1 LCAAAVRVGK
11 SFTNLTCAIKYALS
25 NANAKILFVLPS
37 ADQRSLVWEDFLT
50 FYKSAPFISKI
61 DNTKYNVH
69 LGKNCIIKFRLGSMP
84 HAKSLKGNKFDFLIV
99 DEASLMQQIVWEEY
113 LSFTLATTPLDK
125 LKVIF
130 STTPRG
136 NDYIYALYQKGLDP
150 EFPSYASVH
159 APTLSNPLV
168 TPEYIE
174 TLRKSLSPNIFKQE
188 CYAEFIANSGGLFEN
203 ITDAVNKKQFK
214 YDPSQRYFAAI
225 DPGVINDFT
234 VLTIIDSFGNI
245 VDFLRTNQKEMQTIA
260 KDLVNKLN
268 QWGKPKCYI
277 ETNMYQGMLEMI
289 KDLGYRDIFPFMTTS
304 KSKSEIVEDTMVAF
318 QEFLVGLPDDEYFVS
333 EFFSFSYEYNPKTRN
348 ISYAATKGSHDD
360 CVMSYCIARKCMKDF
375 KHKTL
380 KYAFT

>member
-1 LCAAAVRVGK
+1 LCAAAVSVGK

-50 FYKSAPFISKI
+50 FYKTAPFISKI
-61 DNTKYNVH
+61 DNTKFNVH
-69 LGKNCIIKFRLGSMP
+69 LGRNCLIKFRLGSMP
-84 HAKSLKGNKFDFLIV
+84 HAKSLKGNKFDLLIV
-99 DEASLMQQIVWEEY
+99 DEASLMAKIVWEEY
-113 LSFTLATTPLDK
+113 LSFTLATTKSDR

-136 NDYIYALYQKGLDP
+136 NDYIYALYQQGLDP

-159 APTLSNPLV
+159 APTTSNPLV
-168 TPEYIE
+168 NQDYIE
-174 TLRKSLSPNIFKQE
+174 TLRKSLSPNIFRQE

-203 ITDAVNKKQFK
+203 ITDAVNKKVFT
-214 YDPSQRYFAAI
+214 YVPNQRYFAGI

-234 VLTIIDSFGNI
+234 VLTIIDSFGNV
-245 VDFLRTNQKEMQTIA
+245 VDTLRTNQKEMQTIA
-260 KDLVNKLN
+260 KELVNKLN

-289 KDLGYRDIFPFMTTS
+289 KDLGYKDIFGFATTS

-318 QEFLVGLPDDEYFVS
+318 QEFMVGLPDDEYYVS

-360 CVMSYCIARKCMKDF
+360 CVMSYCIARKCMKDL
-375 KHKTL
+375 KHKVL
-380 KYAFT
+380 KYSFT